1 MKVKELRELLED
13 CNDDMEILAEEK
25 ISGEVFD
32 FDTLMSCY
40 QHNGSVVFY
49 QR

>member
-13 CNDDMEILAEEK
+13 CNDDMEIFAEETTT
-25 ISGEVFD
+25 GEVFE
-32 FDTLMSCY
+32 FDTLMGCY
-40 QHNGSVVFY
+40 PHNGSVVFY